1 MERRGG
7 EGIQG
12 KREKA
17 LGEKGTEWRR
27 KGVDGKM
34 LLGGGE
40 D

>member
-17 LGEKGTEWRR
+17 PGEKGTDCRG
-27 KGVDGKM
+27 KGVEGKM
-34 LLGGGE
+34 R
-40 D
+40 